1 MTEDDNLS
9 NVSHYSSAE
18 EEMISSFKNLVIN
31 TSGNLRCIQ
40 AFQDII
46 NDELDKL
53 SRESELGDSSDK
65 TLPNLSSSTTG
76 TANSNSEH
84 DVDIYLNPVSSDPK
98 HLVVDFP
105 HFIDHDFISDS
116 GLFLNVKRA
125 FNDYHHHQKYLWLN
139 DMGINYSFGKS
150 TYVPDPLSKHPG
162 VLNLRDKI
170 NEVFKLEFDSCLII
184 RYKDK
189 TKSLSLHQ
197 DNEPIFDQE
206 YPIFCVSLG
215 YPSTV
220 EFWDAK
226 NESTGNL
233 VKKVEAQ
240 EGSLY
245 IMLPGCQEK
254 LWHKTPRPVKSPKK
268 DDVRFAISFRK
279 LRVPGQSPKKPPTPN
294 TPCPGSNVAKSQPAL
309 APNFD
314 LGNAVTSTPCV
325 KKNTHDLD
333 HAPPMSSRTEAPP
346 FPPLSSLPNGFIV
359 HPDRLNVP
367 VHRLP
372 PPLPEQHGN
381 AQGYMPFPAPTS
393 PPFRPPPPP
402 SFPQHSLRP
411 MLPPPSH
418 KQAQHLVIGDSMV
431 KGLQLPNTVYICKGG
446 IHPSEV
452 LQLLPS
458 SCSVLSPDQYDA
470 IKSVTLVVGT
480 NALNVP
486 KSGKRDKATT
496 NCTSCESTEGALKV
510 LESSILRLQEE
521 MNKQKVNMEHLAKK
535 LLEHQNN
542 KDRQDQLRSKSKD
555 DVNSIKKSFE
565 DKTKTIF
572 DTINVQQTCLDQIT
586 DSITKNERTVAK
598 LKNRIESTETSNQK
612 THDQYK
618 NELLVIRESLQN
630 SEKNNAEIRKQLEA
644 STQIHQPFESNST
657 RKSQTPRSDNLIN
670 QKQTPESAHMS
681 MLLFILSAVWNE
693 NQELKKKV
701 MDSNRKQDTT
711 KNEMQRT
718 YIPMDFLIEEEEI
731 EANTRVERL
740 DRRIRKQNPVN
751 SDSKEVKATQPTNMS
766 RAAQNLKPPT
776 PKAAYKV
783 EKDNKSTKT
792 KKGLLD
798 TPKNQPSISSKPD
811 KVNPTSV
818 APNRDFP
825 VPTATTRDNY
835 SARETKKGLLA
846 TPNSAV
852 I

>member
-393 PPFRPPPPP
+393 PPFRPPPHP

-470 IKSVTLVVGT
+470 IRSVTLVVGT

-486 KSGKRDKATT
+486 KSGKVVPLLDVVYDVEKLIYDLTLIFKNARIGVYNVIPRAFTTVETRDRIALFNDIFSRHGVKVFKNVFWIKQYWEFIDHNGYLRKDLYGKDGLHLKWKGKRLMDKA
-496 NCTSCESTEGALKV
+496 
-510 LESSILRLQEE
+510 
-521 MNKQKVNMEHLAKK
+521 
-535 LLEHQNN
+535 
-542 KDRQDQLRSKSKD
+542 
-555 DVNSIKKSFE
+555 
-565 DKTKTIF
+565 IF
-572 DTINVQQTCLDQIT
+572 DFQ
-586 DSITKNERTVAK
+586 
-598 LKNRIESTETSNQK
+598 ES
-612 THDQYK
+612 Y
-618 NELLVIRESLQN
+618 
-630 SEKNNAEIRKQLEA
+630 
-644 STQIHQPFESNST
+644 F
-657 RKSQTPRSDNLIN
+657 
-670 QKQTPESAHMS
+670 
-681 MLLFILSAVWNE
+681 
-693 NQELKKKV
+693 
-701 MDSNRKQDTT
+701 
-711 KNEMQRT
+711 
-718 YIPMDFLIEEEEI
+718 
-731 EANTRVERL
+731 
-740 DRRIRKQNPVN
+740 
-751 SDSKEVKATQPTNMS
+751 
-766 RAAQNLKPPT
+766 
-776 PKAAYKV
+776 
-783 EKDNKSTKT
+783 
-792 KKGLLD
+792 
-798 TPKNQPSISSKPD
+798 
-811 KVNPTSV
+811 
-818 APNRDFP
+818 
-825 VPTATTRDNY
+825 
-835 SARETKKGLLA
+835 
-846 TPNSAV
+846 
-852 I
+852 